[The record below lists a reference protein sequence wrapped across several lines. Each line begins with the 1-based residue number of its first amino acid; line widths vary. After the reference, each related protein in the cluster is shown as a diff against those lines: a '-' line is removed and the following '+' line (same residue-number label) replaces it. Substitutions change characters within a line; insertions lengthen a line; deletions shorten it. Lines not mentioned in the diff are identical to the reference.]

1 MITGQGD
8 TPEEADHDHDNN
20 LRQLLK
26 RCREKN
32 IKLNKAKFTFKSK
45 EVSFIGHILTKDGLK
60 PDPNKVRAIVDM
72 DRPTDV
78 QGVQRLIGLV
88 KYLSM
93 FLKHLSELCKP
104 LRQLTHKNTEWNW
117 THEQEEA
124 FMEIKRAV
132 TQTPVLKYFNPSELT
147 EGQGDASANGLGFA
161 LLQGGQPV
169 TYASRALTPVEQ
181 RYSQIE
187 KELLARVFGLEHNH
201 QYVYG
206 RHVVLWTDHKPLVSI
221 HKKPLASAPKRL
233 QRLLLRLQQ
242 YDVEFRY
249 QPGPEMHL
257 ADTLSRAYLKT
268 YERSCAEVEAE
279 KICAVQFLPM
289 SEPQLKEIQKET
301 ASDTTLQILKKV
313 ILNGWPDN
321 KNEVPTELHPYF
333 TIRDELSVQDG
344 VIFKGSRCVVPL
356 SVRQKIRERLHGA
369 HTGLQG
375 CLGRAREV
383 VYWPRMNGDL
393 TDYISK
399 CEICSTYQPA
409 QGKEPLIC
417 HEVPDRPWEKIVLD
431 IFTLENKD
439 YLCTVNYYSSYF
451 EVDRLDTKTVTEV
464 TRKL

>member
-1 MITGQGD
+1 M
-8 TPEEADHDHDNN
+8 
-20 LRQLLK
+20 
-26 RCREKN
+26 
-32 IKLNKAKFTFKSK
+32 
-45 EVSFIGHILTKDGLK
+45 
-60 PDPNKVRAIVDM
+60 
-72 DRPTDV
+72 
-78 QGVQRLIGLV
+78 QRLIGLV
-88 KYLSM
+88 KYLSK

-104 LRQLTHKNTEWNW
+104 LRQLTHKDTEWNW
-117 THEQEEA
+117 THELEDA

-132 TQTPVLKYFNPSELT
+132 TRTPVLKYFNPSEPT
-147 EGQGDASANGLGFA
+147 EGQGDASANALGFA

-169 TYASRALTPVEQ
+169 TYASRALTPAEQ
-181 RYSQIE
+181 RYAQIK

-221 HKKPLASAPKRL
+221 HKKPLASAPKHL
-233 QRLLLRLQQ
+233 QRLLLCLQQ

-268 YERSCAEVEAE
+268 YERSRAEVEAE
-279 KICAVQFLPM
+279 KICAVQFLSM

-301 ASDTTLQILKKV
+301 ASDTTIQVLKKV

-356 SVRQKIRERLHGA
+356 SVQQKIRERLHGA

-375 CLGRAREV
+375 CLRRAQEV

-417 HEVPDRPWEKIVLD
+417 HEVPARPWENIVLD

-439 YLCTVNYYSSYF
+439 YLCMVNYYSSYF
-451 EVDRLDTKTVTEV
+451 EETV
-464 TRKL
+464 